1 MENLYKGGTKMFKT
15 KREFERIMRDHGY
28 KLEYKR
34 TENNTFVYVVEK
46 DWYFGIIKVPTK
58 INNVGAFCDIV
69 DSLIRSDM
77 RNIQMSIDSKLE
89 ELENE

>member
-1 MENLYKGGTKMFKT
+1 MFKT
-15 KREFERIMRDHGY
+15 KREFERTMKDLGY

-46 DWYFGIIKVPTK
+46 NWYFIVIKVPTK
-58 INNVGAFCDIV
+58 INNINAFCDIV
-69 DSLIRSDM
+69 DRLICSDM
-77 RNIQMSIDSKLE
+77 RNVQMNIGSKLE